1 MRSPVFVKSSSG
13 LIGDEEKRE
22 EKLALNRWS
31 MITNFFIVLM
41 KKLKQSISDSPQSS
55 NCKAIL
61 Y

>member
-31 MITNFFIVLM
+31 MITNFFILFSAV
-41 KKLKQSISDSPQSS
+41 KQFKDTQ
-55 NCKAIL
+55 N
-61 Y
+61 